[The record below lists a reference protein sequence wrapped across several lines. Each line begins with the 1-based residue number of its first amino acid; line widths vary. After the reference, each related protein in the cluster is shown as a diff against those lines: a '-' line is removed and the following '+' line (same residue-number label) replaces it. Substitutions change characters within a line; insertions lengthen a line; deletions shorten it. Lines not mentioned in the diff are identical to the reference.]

1 MESRLAAPSS
11 VAPIARNKRA
21 IRSCATALEARQE
34 DHQDLF
40 QRQFGGYF
48 LGRKAAQKRQP
59 DNNLFQSA
67 CKPPGLLL
75 DTRHRTEQSPKWPS
89 RSFPVLAAPVAQ
101 LDRASGFGP
110 EGLGFESL
118 RAYILHKAG
127 FAGLTET
134 RTARIIRW
142 DTGHR
147 LYPALWGP
155 SCLSSLSFV
164 ALRTT
169 CLFKSDTTRVL
180 LSYPDLGLF
189 RLVRNLP
196 EALSVYLCN
205 LLPGRRSKEMKP
217 GNRAGG

>member
-89 RSFPVLAAPVAQ
+89 RSLPVLAAPVAQ
-101 LDRASGFGP
+101 LDRASDYGSGGW
-110 EGLGFESL
+110 EFESS
-118 RAYILHKAG
+118 RARQKPH
-127 FAGLTET
+127 ENQ
-134 RTARIIRW
+134 
-142 DTGHR
+142 R
-147 LYPALWGP
+147 LSPQMERCRHGAFFYVGTVSA
-155 SCLSSLSFV
+155 
-164 ALRTT
+164 
-169 CLFKSDTTRVL
+169 K
-180 LSYPDLGLF
+180 
-189 RLVRNLP
+189 
-196 EALSVYLCN
+196 
-205 LLPGRRSKEMKP
+205 
-217 GNRAGG
+217 